1 MAESASLAASLVV
14 ILIEFRETGLPC
26 RKLKVGEMEKGV
38 EGREGEE
45 GGGTQRMRMKRK
57 IIEGRD
63 ELAWVE
69 GVKRRRIEREVTSKL
84 RSPSLFLLQSHQ
96 LFGGNT

>member
-1 MAESASLAASLVV
+1 MQE
-14 ILIEFRETGLPC
+14 IKGWRNG
-26 RKLKVGEMEKGV
+26 KGV
-38 EGREGEE
+38 KGREGEE
-45 GGGTQRMRMKRK
+45 GGGTQRTRRRMKRK

-96 LFGGNT
+96 LVGGNT